1 MPKSITASPRVRV
14 PKSVLRRFAELARVP
29 AEQRTFFFESVLEN
43 VQTAR
48 ELDGLAKGALAT
60 KNGEALQHTAVTL
73 LEMLS
78 KLNHDERKF
87 IDGILRGKSMFIFG
101 RIATGG
107 IDGLL
112 QTAQQLALLFTLA
125 TGKPHPL
132 PSCQSAKPR
141 KRGRRPGSMK
151 HAIFQDFVFDLL
163 ISTRTA
169 GGTLTLDKD
178 VPSYGSLITAIKMLT
193 PYLPDGFVP
202 SRFSSSTLQRLK
214 TRCGQI
220 QAALVD
226 QN

>member
-1 MPKSITASPRVRV
+1 
-14 PKSVLRRFAELARVP
+14 VP
-29 AEQRTFFFESVLEN
+29 AEQRTFFFESVLAN
-43 VQTAR
+43 VLTAR

-60 KNGEALQHTAVTL
+60 KNGAALQRTAVTL

-78 KLNHDERKF
+78 KLNQDEREF
-87 IDGILRGKSMFIFG
+87 FERILGGKSKFLFA
-101 RIATGG
+101 RISTGG
-107 IDGLL
+107 VNGLL
-112 QTAQQLALLFTLA
+112 QTAQQLALLLSLV
-125 TGKPHPL
+125 TGKSHLHPL
-132 PSCQSAKPR
+132 CQGAKPR
-141 KRGRRPGSMK
+141 YRGRKSGSVK
-151 HAIFQDFVFDLL
+151 HWIYQDFVFNIL
-163 ISTRTA
+163 ISTTTA

-202 SRFSSSTLQRLK
+202 RRFSSSTLQRLK